1 MYLVQILLPLSDNQG
16 QPFPGREFD
25 RLKEELAARFEGVTA
40 YLQAPAQGLWK
51 EGGETDSDEIVVF
64 EVMTPKVNVSD
75 WQRRRADLE
84 RLFRQDRIVVRCSKI
99 TLL

>member
-25 RLKEELAARFEGVTA
+25 RLKEELAARFKGVTA

-51 EGGETDSDEIVVF
+51 EGGETNSDKIVVF
-64 EVMTPKVNVSD
+64 EVMTSKVDVSD